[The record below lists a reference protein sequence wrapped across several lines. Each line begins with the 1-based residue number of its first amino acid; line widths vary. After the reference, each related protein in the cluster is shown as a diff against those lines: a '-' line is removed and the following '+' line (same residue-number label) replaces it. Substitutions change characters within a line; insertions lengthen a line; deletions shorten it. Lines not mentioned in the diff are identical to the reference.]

1 MFQTQLNRSSV
12 DLKISVFTWKT
23 LPAAVVTVTQF
34 AAKVFM
40 LMKHATAKE
49 KRNLF
54 IVIGFMLLLRCTLTN
69 RNNFIQI
76 TKYFIIFYVFIVVFK
91 LTTIY

>member
-40 LMKHATAKE
+40 LMKHAKLKKKKSLHNDKFYAIT
-49 KRNLF
+49 
-54 IVIGFMLLLRCTLTN
+54 TL
-69 RNNFIQI
+69 
-76 TKYFIIFYVFIVVFK
+76 YVYK
-91 LTTIY
+91 